1 MDDSVNPK
9 TWNFSNTLWLLSGAR
24 EALSAPYHFRLD
36 LFLCQSSKSF
46 VDIIIVLSA
55 FATHQELPQN
65 IGFVFIQSDWNDQLY
80 RRVWGTLLP
89 SVDEDTNQSKSWYLP
104 VQVMENKVQV
114 WLCDNEGGVERWLLA
129 MLLSLEVTFR
139 RPARLW
145 SSSQSCITCQC
156 KHADQLLLFPDHLT
170 QN

>member
-1 MDDSVNPK
+1 MDDSVTPK
-9 TWNFSNTLWLLSGAR
+9 KIKLLHHPLVVEWSKR
-24 EALSAPYHFRLD
+24 SPSAPYHFRLH
-36 LFLCQSSKSF
+36 LNLK
-46 VDIIIVLSA
+46 VLPKYI
-55 FATHQELPQN
+55 HGHHYCPQEPPRN
-65 IGFVFIQSDWNDQLY
+65 IRFVFIRSDWNNQLY

-104 VQVMENKVQV
+104 VQV
-114 WLCDNEGGVERWLLA
+114 WLCDNEGVGRRWLLTV
-129 MLLSLEVTFR
+129 LLSLEVTFR